1 MSTSGTTD
9 YTRTC
14 LQMATA
20 SLRKIGAVSRFIDP
34 EQEDINEWMEAA
46 NLLLQTIS
54 DRSDGAGNS
63 KMWLRKNAAVIL
75 SAAKRRYT
83 LGGDSSDL
91 VVPLDT
97 LIIRNI
103 LNASNLT
110 ASTSSLD
117 LTITEDF
124 TTSHRAAVHYNDY
137 GILTSAV
144 SSYSATS
151 NLMNEPDFSAA
162 GTWSLGTGWS
172 ITGGVAACD
181 GTQSAVSNLQ
191 QTAVLT
197 NGTRY
202 IVMTK
207 LSAYTSGSLTP
218 VAGSTRGDALQ
229 ATGWTLQFLT
239 ASGTTMT
246 WEASEDFIGS
256 VDSVVVIP
264 LTGTLTLTLSS
275 AFNRPATSAA
285 RAFLYTDTIDKPLD
299 ILTMNRR
306 ELQGAT
312 DYSDTP
318 ISRLNQAQYE
328 AQPDKD
334 MEGDPNAFYYEE
346 KLADGY
352 LYVDAITTDY
362 QNKLLTF
369 KYLSNAQ
376 VFTGNS
382 DEPDIPAV
390 GKLFLIYEVAKMLAP
405 EHGKVWSQTNE
416 ENRQK
421 YEAVFMNSDPDTA
434 RMFFEPERVEYDE
447 GQGGYYT

>member
-1 MSTSGTTD
+1 MATSSVTT

-14 LQMATA
+14 LQLATA
-20 SLRKIGAVSRFIDP
+20 SLRKIGVISRFIDS
-34 EQEDINEWMEAA
+34 EQEDINEWMENA
-46 NLLLQTIS
+46 NLVLQTIS
-54 DRSDGAGNS
+54 DRSDGGGNS
-63 KMWLRKNAAVIL
+63 KVWLRKNAAVIL
-75 SAAKRRYT
+75 SASKRRYT
-83 LGGDSSDL
+83 LGGSSSDL

-103 LNASNLT
+103 LNASSLT
-110 ASTSSLD
+110 ASTASLD

-144 SSYSATS
+144 SSYSAAA
-151 NLMNEPDFSAA
+151 NLMNQPDFSAA
-162 GTWSLGTGWS
+162 GTWSLGTGWTIGS
-172 ITGGVAACD
+172 GVATSD
-181 GTQSAVSNLQ
+181 GSQSAVSNLQ
-191 QTAVLT
+191 QTSVLT
-197 NGTRY
+197 SGTRY
-202 IVMTK
+202 IVMTNI
-207 LSAYTSGSLTP
+207 SAYTSGSVTP
-218 VAGSTRGDALQ
+218 VAGSTRGSALT
-229 ATGWTLQFLT
+229 ATGWNLQFLT

-256 VDSVVVIP
+256 ITSVVVIP
-264 LTGTLTLTLSS
+264 LTGTLTLTLST

-285 RAFLYTDTIDKPLD
+285 RAFLYVSTIDKPLE

-318 ISRLNQAQYE
+318 IKSLNQAQYE
-328 AQPDKD
+328 AHPDKD
-334 MEGDPNAFYYEE
+334 SEGDPGAYYYEE

-369 KYLSNAQ
+369 KYLSDAQ

-382 DEPDIPAV
+382 DEPDLPKN
-390 GKLFLIYEVAKMLAP
+390 GRLFLIYEVAKMLAP

-416 ENRQK
+416 ELRQK
-421 YEAVFMNSDPDTA
+421 YEAIFMNSDPDTA
-434 RMFFEPERVEYDE
+434 RIFFEPDRVDYDE
-447 GQGGYYT
+447 GAGGHYI